1 MLLSRSEFK
10 RLSYDGFYTMV
21 LEKDAEIISVALLRY
36 VCHGFRNCVFA
47 KKKEFFVLFCSLRSI

>member
-36 VCHGFRNCVFA
+36 VCHGFRNSIFA
-47 KKKEFFVLFCSLRSI
+47 KKKEFFVLFCSLHSI